1 MHSLIWCSSP
11 RRSDEAD
18 DSHPTT
24 RGIPIGMNTAVMNF
38 ESHGVRVLMSIS
50 DASFPSQWNNGF
62 GADSILTSHLGQS
75 QPKVP
80 AISNA

>member
-18 DSHPTT
+18 DSPPTT

-62 GADSILTSHLGQS
+62 GADFDFDLS
-75 QPKVP
+75 PRPEP
-80 AISNA
+80 AEGAGHQ